1 MRLGSVVAMA
11 LWLLAGP
18 AVLPAQEPLSPH
30 EIVARARSEA
40 GLLERQGRFVEAAA
54 AYVRGLDVEPANT
67 TLLMGLERM
76 LARVGRLGEALP
88 YLARAA
94 AADPTNEII
103 HGLHFSVAARIG
115 GADSAAAVAARWMAT
130 VPGSVMPYREWSR
143 WLAQRGDTDAALA
156 VLARGR
162 ARFGDVQLAEHT
174 APVLTQ
180 AGAWVEAAE
189 QWAVAVAVNRGILS
203 PAGASLGRAPT
214 SLRDAMLEVLI
225 DAGNSPGTWLASDLL
240 LQWGRPQEGWVLL
253 DRSLPGPRPEG
264 ARLVRRFA
272 DRAASVGTRDATLAR
287 GYALERLAQLTGGV
301 VAEQAR
307 LQAAQAFADAGNLVG
322 AERLLSQLSLETP
335 AQSAAA
341 AEALTTFIRVLAE
354 SGQVEEADRQ
364 FRRWEDQIAPGDV
377 EEIREHL
384 AWGWVQAGDFERA
397 EEMIN
402 GDSTVGALSVQGW
415 IALYRGD
422 LATAKARLAAAGPY
436 ARPREETTRSA
447 SILVLL
453 ERVRT
458 DRLEELGAALVSLA
472 AGDTAA
478 AVVGLR
484 RAADRLP
491 DTGGRAD
498 VLAFGG
504 ELAAASGDQD
514 AAERLLGDALAAD
527 SAGPSAPA
535 AALLLATVYT
545 DAERNDE
552 AVVQLEHLI
561 LTYPESAVVPQA
573 RRLLDRVRGMIPKT

>member
-1 MRLGSVVAMA
+1 MA

-18 AVLPAQEPLSPH
+18 AVLPGQEPLSPD

-130 VPGSVMPYREWSR
+130 VRGSVMPYREWSR

-322 AERLLSQLSLETP
+322 AERLLSQLSLETA

>member
-130 VPGSVMPYREWSR
+130 VRGSVMPYREWSR

>member
-1 MRLGSVVAMA
+1 MA

-130 VPGSVMPYREWSR
+130 VRGSVMPYREWSR

>member
-18 AVLPAQEPLSPH
+18 AVLPGQEPLSPD

-130 VPGSVMPYREWSR
+130 VRGSVMPYREWSR

-322 AERLLSQLSLETP
+322 AERLLSQLSLETA